1 MESKIKISVRQLQ
14 ALAIVDIF
22 GISAVSLPLG
32 VCLKSAQMGW
42 VWVLVGA
49 VGAVALACIT
59 LNIRNADKIL
69 FSTPVGTIASIL
81 ICGKILLTT
90 GLWLR
95 IFSETIN
102 VLLLKKTPPVL
113 ISTLLVLVCLYI
125 ALKGIEARARMAEI
139 ILVGMILIL
148 VTIFALTS
156 TNVDLYKLLPINTNG
171 GIKATTYVF
180 SSAFGIEY
188 LLYIK
193 AYLNTKKKVEK
204 SMVSSGLFIGLTLS
218 IITALTLGVFGAD
231 GVIKRRWAVLQ
242 IMDTID
248 FPLLLL
254 ERQDL
259 LMTGFWISS
268 AFAFINAGVFY
279 SGLIL
284 SEAALKKRCDKF
296 LYVVVAI
303 IIIIV
308 SALPGDI
315 TVATALMEKSKVLN
329 LGAYVIIGLMF
340 IADKAVK
347 GVE

>member
-1 MESKIKISVRQLQ
+1 MESKSKISVRQLQ

-22 GISAVSLPLG
+22 GISAISLPLG
-32 VCLKSAQMGW
+32 VCLKSSQMGW

-49 VGAVALACIT
+49 IGVTALACMALSIKNT
-59 LNIRNADKIL
+59 DRLM
-69 FSTPVGTIASIL
+69 FSTPIGVLVSIL

-90 GLWLR
+90 GIWLR

-102 VLLLKKTPPVL
+102 VLLLQKTPPVL
-113 ISTLLVLVCLYI
+113 VSTLLALLCLYVAI
-125 ALKGIEARARMAEI
+125 KGVEARARMAEI
-139 ILVGMILIL
+139 IFVGMVFIL

-156 TNVDLYKLLPINTNG
+156 TNIDFYKLLPITANG
-171 GIKATTYVF
+171 GMKATTYVF
-180 SSAFGIEY
+180 SSAFGIEF

-193 AYLNTKKKVEK
+193 AFLNTNKKNIK
-204 SMVSSGLFIGLTLS
+204 SMATTGLFIGLTLS

-268 AFAFINAGVFY
+268 AFAFINAGIFY

-284 SEAALKKRCDKF
+284 SEAALKKRCDKL
-296 LYVVVAI
+296 LYFIVAVIVVV
-303 IIIIV
+303 V

-315 TVATALMEKSKVLN
+315 TAATSLMEKSKILN
-329 LGAYVIIGLMF
+329 LGMYVVIFVLF
-340 IADKAVK
+340 LADKVVRK
-347 GVE
+347 VE

>member
-1 MESKIKISVRQLQ
+1 MESKSKISVRQIQ

-22 GISAVSLPLG
+22 GISAISLPLG
-32 VCLKSAQMGW
+32 VCLKAEQMGW
-42 VWVLVGA
+42 VWVLAGA
-49 VGAVALACIT
+49 LGVIALACIA
-59 LNIRNADKIL
+59 LSIKNSDKL
-69 FSTPVGTIASIL
+69 MLSTPVGVVVSII

-102 VLLLKKTPPVL
+102 VLLLPKTPPVL
-113 ISTLLVLVCLYI
+113 ISTLLTLLCLYI
-125 ALKGIEARARMAEI
+125 AVKGIEARARMAEI
-139 ILVGMILIL
+139 IFVGMVFIL

-156 TNVDLYKLLPINTNG
+156 TNIDFYKLLPITTKG
-171 GIKATTYVF
+171 GMSATTYAF
-180 SSAFGIEY
+180 SSAFGIEF

-193 AYLNTKKKVEK
+193 PYLNTNKKIAK
-204 SMVSSGLFIGLTLS
+204 SMATSGLFIALTLS
-218 IITALTLGVFGAD
+218 LITALTLGVFGAD
-231 GVIKRRWAVLQ
+231 GVIRRRWAVLQ

-248 FPLLLL
+248 FPLMLL

-284 SEAALKKRCDKF
+284 SETALKKRCDKL
-296 LYVVVAI
+296 LYFIVAI
-303 IIIIV
+303 IIVAV

-315 TVATALMEKSKVLN
+315 TAATDLMEKSKVLN
-329 LGAYVIIGLMF
+329 LGTYAVIVLLF
-340 IADKAVK
+340 LADRMVK
-347 GVE
+347 KVE